1 MTKWKRT
8 SKRFYW
14 PSSNGWP
21 SGSPSWPISTR
32 TGDSSTT
39 RRLRSKWPCALLDID
54 EVPFSQIG
62 GGGQIADGVTVE
74 ILAANLRLVSSSA
87 AAPRKADAYR
97 LIELLDKIHSALQRF
112 TDGTFGPMFR
122 TQIKKIAAVR
132 AGECYKVL
140 YQTAYTLPGV
150 QEGQSAKLPP
160 SSIRLEM
167 K

>member
-1 MTKWKRT
+1 MEANIKT
-8 SKRFYW
+8 
-14 PSSNGWP
+14 
-21 SGSPSWPISTR
+21 ILLAVQQ
-32 TGDSSTT
+32 
-39 RRLRSKWPCALLDID
+39 RLAERVPELAYIDKNWGQLDYEAPPVKWPCALLDID

-87 AAPRKADAYR
+87 AAPRKADAYL

-112 TDGTFGPMFR
+112 TDGTFGPIFR

-167 K
+167 R

>member
-1 MTKWKRT
+1 MALRAARHRRGSVLADRRGRT
-8 SKRFYW
+8 DRRRGDRGDLGGEPAAGQFV
-14 PSSNGWP
+14 GR
-21 SGSPSWPISTR
+21 R
-32 TGDSSTT
+32 TPQS
-39 RRLRSKWPCALLDID
+39 RC
-54 EVPFSQIG
+54 
-62 GGGQIADGVTVE
+62 
-74 ILAANLRLVSSSA
+74 
-87 AAPRKADAYR
+87 R

>member
-1 MTKWKRT
+1 METNIKT
-8 SKRFYW
+8 
-14 PSSNGWP
+14 
-21 SGSPSWPISTR
+21 ILLAVQQ
-32 TGDSSTT
+32 
-39 RRLRSKWPCALLDID
+39 RLAERVPELAYIDKNWGQLDYEAPPVKWPCA
-54 EVPFSQIG
+54 
-62 GGGQIADGVTVE
+62 
-74 ILAANLRLVSSSA
+74 
-87 AAPRKADAYR
+87 
-97 LIELLDKIHSALQRF
+97 LLDKIHSALQRF

-140 YQTAYTLPGV
+140 YQTAYTLPGM

>member
-1 MTKWKRT
+1 MALCAARYRRGSVLADRRRRT
-8 SKRFYW
+8 
-14 PSSNGWP
+14 
-21 SGSPSWPISTR
+21 
-32 TGDSSTT
+32 DC
-39 RRLRSKWPCALLDID
+39 RR
-54 EVPFSQIG
+54 G
-62 GGGQIADGVTVE
+62 
-74 ILAANLRLVSSSA
+74 
-87 AAPRKADAYR
+87 KADAYR

>member
-1 MTKWKRT
+1 MALCAARYRRGSVLADRRRRT
-8 SKRFYW
+8 DCRR
-14 PSSNGWP
+14 GD
-21 SGSPSWPISTR
+21 R
-32 TGDSSTT
+32 GDS
-39 RRLRSKWPCALLDID
+39 
-54 EVPFSQIG
+54 G
-62 GGGQIADGVTVE
+62 GE
-74 ILAANLRLVSSSA
+74 
-87 AAPRKADAYR
+87 PRKADAYL

-122 TQIKKIAAVR
+122 TQTKKIAAVR

>member
-1 MTKWKRT
+1 MEANTKT
-8 SKRFYW
+8 
-14 PSSNGWP
+14 
-21 SGSPSWPISTR
+21 ILLAVQQ
-32 TGDSSTT
+32 
-39 RRLRSKWPCALLDID
+39 RLAERVPELAYIDKNWGQLDYEAPPVKWPCALLDID

-87 AAPRKADAYR
+87 AAPRKADAYL

-122 TQIKKIAAVR
+122 
-132 AGECYKVL
+132 ECYKGL

>member
-1 MTKWKRT
+1 MEANIKT
-8 SKRFYW
+8 
-14 PSSNGWP
+14 
-21 SGSPSWPISTR
+21 ILLAVQQ
-32 TGDSSTT
+32 
-39 RRLRSKWPCALLDID
+39 RLAERVPELAYIDKNWGQLDYEAPPVKWPCALLDID

-74 ILAANLRLVSSSA
+74 ILAANLRL
-87 AAPRKADAYR
+87 

>member
-1 MTKWKRT
+1 METNIKT
-8 SKRFYW
+8 
-14 PSSNGWP
+14 
-21 SGSPSWPISTR
+21 ILLAVQQ
-32 TGDSSTT
+32 
-39 RRLRSKWPCALLDID
+39 RLADQVPELAYIDKNWGQLDYEAPPVKWPCALLDID

-62 GGGQIADGVTVE
+62 GGGQIADG
-74 ILAANLRLVSSSA
+74 ANLRLVSSSA

>member
-1 MTKWKRT
+1 MEANIKT
-8 SKRFYW
+8 
-14 PSSNGWP
+14 
-21 SGSPSWPISTR
+21 ILLAVQQ
-32 TGDSSTT
+32 
-39 RRLRSKWPCALLDID
+39 RLAERVPELAYIDKNWGQLDYEAPPVKWPCALLDID

-74 ILAANLRLVSSSA
+74 ILAANLRLV
-87 AAPRKADAYR
+87 R

>member
-1 MTKWKRT
+1 MEANIKT
-8 SKRFYW
+8 
-14 PSSNGWP
+14 
-21 SGSPSWPISTR
+21 ILLAVQQ
-32 TGDSSTT
+32 
-39 RRLRSKWPCALLDID
+39 RLAERVPELAYIDKNWGQLDYEAPPVKWPCALLDID

-62 GGGQIADGVTVE
+62 GGGQIADGGTVE
-74 ILAANLRLVSSSA
+74 MLVSPSA

>member
-1 MTKWKRT
+1 M
-8 SKRFYW
+8 
-14 PSSNGWP
+14 PG
-21 SGSPSWPISTR
+21 TR
-32 TGDSSTT
+32 S
-39 RRLRSKWPCALLDID
+39 R
-54 EVPFSQIG
+54 
-62 GGGQIADGVTVE
+62 
-74 ILAANLRLVSSSA
+74 SSA
-87 AAPRKADAYR
+87 AAPRKADAYL

-112 TDGTFGPMFR
+112 TDGTFGPMLR

>member
-1 MTKWKRT
+1 MPT
-8 SKRFYW
+8 
-14 PSSNGWP
+14 
-21 SGSPSWPISTR
+21 
-32 TGDSSTT
+32 
-39 RRLRSKWPCALLDID
+39 
-54 EVPFSQIG
+54 
-62 GGGQIADGVTVE
+62 GVTVE

>member
-1 MTKWKRT
+1 METNIKT
-8 SKRFYW
+8 
-14 PSSNGWP
+14 
-21 SGSPSWPISTR
+21 ILLAVQQ
-32 TGDSSTT
+32 
-39 RRLRSKWPCALLDID
+39 RLTEQVSELAYIDKNWGQFDYDVPPVKWPCVLLDID
-54 EVPFSQIG
+54 EVPFTQLG

-87 AAPRKADAYR
+87 AAPNKADAYL
-97 LIELLDKIHSALQRF
+97 LIELLDKIHSVLQRF

-122 TQIKKIAAVR
+122 TQIKKVAAVR

-150 QEGQSAKLPP
+150 QKGQSVELPP
-160 SSIRLEM
+160 SSIRLDV

>member
-1 MTKWKRT
+1 MEANIKT
-8 SKRFYW
+8 
-14 PSSNGWP
+14 
-21 SGSPSWPISTR
+21 ILLAVQQ
-32 TGDSSTT
+32 
-39 RRLRSKWPCALLDID
+39 RLAERVPELAYIDKNWGQLDYEAPPVKWPCALLDID
-54 EVPFSQIG
+54 EV
-62 GGGQIADGVTVE
+62 ADGVTVE

-87 AAPRKADAYR
+87 AAPRKADAYL

>member
-1 MTKWKRT
+1 M
-8 SKRFYW
+8 
-14 PSSNGWP
+14 
-21 SGSPSWPISTR
+21 
-32 TGDSSTT
+32 
-39 RRLRSKWPCALLDID
+39 
-54 EVPFSQIG
+54 
-62 GGGQIADGVTVE
+62 
-74 ILAANLRLVSSSA
+74 
-87 AAPRKADAYR
+87 
-97 LIELLDKIHSALQRF
+97 LDKIHSALQRF

-167 K
+167 KCSDERREPRGPLLHLIRLCMYALRRAMIFCRSSSASPMY

>member
-1 MTKWKRT
+1 MALCAARYRRGSVLADRRRRT
-8 SKRFYW
+8 
-14 PSSNGWP
+14 
-21 SGSPSWPISTR
+21 
-32 TGDSSTT
+32 DC
-39 RRLRSKWPCALLDID
+39 RR
-54 EVPFSQIG
+54 
-62 GGGQIADGVTVE
+62 
-74 ILAANLRLVSSSA
+74 ANLRLVSSSA
-87 AAPRKADAYR
+87 AAPRKADAYL

>member
-1 MTKWKRT
+1 MRC
-8 SKRFYW
+8 S
-14 PSSNGWP
+14 
-21 SGSPSWPISTR
+21 ISTR
-32 TGDSSTT
+32 F
-39 RRLRSKWPCALLDID
+39 RS
-54 EVPFSQIG
+54 
-62 GGGQIADGVTVE
+62 
-74 ILAANLRLVSSSA
+74 
-87 AAPRKADAYR
+87 RKADAYR

>member
-1 MTKWKRT
+1 MEANIKT
-8 SKRFYW
+8 
-14 PSSNGWP
+14 
-21 SGSPSWPISTR
+21 ILLAVQQ
-32 TGDSSTT
+32 
-39 RRLRSKWPCALLDID
+39 RLAERVPELAYIDKNWGQLDYEAPPVKWPCALLDID

-74 ILAANLRLVSSSA
+74 ILAAA
-87 AAPRKADAYR
+87 AAPRKADAYL